1 MRESIDVN
9 TARLTDAELRTLRG
23 TYAAMSLSESSRTVS
38 AWYAQLARAIDG
50 VLTGRVLEWVGILND
65 SAVPPSWQI
74 AVDTLPPEGGECR

>member
-1 MRESIDVN
+1 MRELIDVN

-23 TYAAMSLSESSRTVS
+23 TYAAMSLSEPSRTVA

-50 VLTGRVLEWVGILND
+50 VLTGRVLEWVDFLND
-65 SAVPPSWQI
+65 PVVPPSWQV